1 MLQRANEEVSTVD
14 ISGDVGAGWSV
25 GSRSWSQSFC
35 WRLQREKFIQDGAG
49 RCSTEMHECE
59 TVAVV
64 RIRRH
69 TRMLKGRW
77 RFKQPWRT
85 TKQHAERAK
94 TSVLLLGA
102 VAALRRKWIT
112 AGLHPHPRPHLH
124 QVCCEDGGHDCW
136 RQTVMSALFAPS
148 SAIRHL
154 SSAGK

>member
-1 MLQRANEEVSTVD
+1 
-14 ISGDVGAGWSV
+14 
-25 GSRSWSQSFC
+25 
-35 WRLQREKFIQDGAG
+35 
-49 RCSTEMHECE
+49 
-59 TVAVV
+59 
-64 RIRRH
+64 
-69 TRMLKGRW
+69 MLKGRW

-112 AGLHPHPRPHLH
+112 AGLHPI
-124 QVCCEDGGHDCW
+124 HDLTYIKYVVKMVAKIADAKS
-136 RQTVMSALFAPS
+136 QMSALFAPS